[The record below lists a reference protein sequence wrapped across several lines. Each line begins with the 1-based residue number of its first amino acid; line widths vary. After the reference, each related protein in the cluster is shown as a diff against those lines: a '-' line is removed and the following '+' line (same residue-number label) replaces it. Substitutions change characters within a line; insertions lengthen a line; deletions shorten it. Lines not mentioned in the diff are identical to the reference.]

1 MNMKNI
7 YVLIL
12 LTLLF
17 SCQES
22 EKKKIMRIVSEWQDK
37 EIIFPENLV
46 FTRFGTDTVDTP
58 FSQSEYKILM
68 YVDSI
73 GCTSCKL
80 QLPRWKNFIQLLD
93 STCQDSIP
101 VIIFLNSNNIKDIQY
116 ILKRDKYNLP
126 VCIDRE
132 DSLNKLNNFPQ
143 EISLQTFLLDK
154 NNKVKAIGNP
164 IHNEKIKD
172 FYLSLLTGKSS
183 PEKSNPQTVVEV
195 DSVQTN
201 FGVFSMK
208 EKKEAIFQ
216 IKNTGTSP
224 LVITDVATTC
234 GCTVAEYDK
243 HPAPPGETLRVKVTL
258 TPKDKGF
265 FEETVTVRC
274 NAPSSPIKLTI
285 KGHAQ

>member
-1 MNMKNI
+1 MKNI
-7 YVLIL
+7 CIFIL
-12 LTLLF
+12 LTLLL
-17 SCQES
+17 SCRES
-22 EKKKIMRIVSEWQDK
+22 EKEKIVRVVSEWQEK
-37 EIIFPENLV
+37 EVVFPEHIT
-46 FTRFGTDTVDTP
+46 FTRFGTDTVDIP
-58 FSQSEYKILM
+58 LSLSDYKILV

-93 STCQDSIP
+93 STCNDSVP
-101 VIIFLNSNNIKDIQY
+101 VLIFLHSNNIKDIQY
-116 ILKRDKYNLP
+116 VLKRDKYDLP

-132 DSLNKLNNFPQ
+132 DSLNKLNNFPR
-143 EISLQTFLLDK
+143 EMSLQTFLLDK

-164 IHNEKIKD
+164 VHNDKIKEL
-172 FYLSLLTGKSS
+172 YLNLLTGKSL
-183 PEKSNPQTVVEV
+183 PEKSQRQTFVEV

-201 FGVFSMK
+201 FGTFGIK
-208 EKKEAIFQ
+208 EKKEAIFSL
-216 IKNTGTSP
+216 KNTGASP
-224 LVITDVATTC
+224 LVIADVSTTC

-243 HPAPPGETLRVKVTL
+243 RPASPDETLHVKVAI